1 MKTKA
6 TVIKTDGR
14 FATVETERT
23 SACDGCHK
31 SEEGGCSVCSLMGSN
46 RKIETRAENSIGAA
60 VGETV
65 YIESQTGRMLWYGA
79 LVFLMPLIATILGWV
94 IVSLIT
100 PELLWQF
107 FGGVFGFVAAFTGIY
122 IYARAVKNKRVDV
135 VITERIATKQ
145 EDQN

>member
-6 TVIKTDGR
+6 TVIQTDGR
-14 FATVETERT
+14 FAVVETERT

-31 SEEGGCSVCSLMGSN
+31 AEEGGCSVCSLMGSN

-60 VGETV
+60 VGDTV

-100 PELLWQF
+100 SELLWQF
-107 FGGVFGFVAAFTGIY
+107 LGGVFGFVGAFICIY
-122 IYARAVKNKRVDV
+122 IYARKVKNKRVDV
-135 VITERIATKQ
+135 IITEIIHKKT
-145 EDQN
+145 EN